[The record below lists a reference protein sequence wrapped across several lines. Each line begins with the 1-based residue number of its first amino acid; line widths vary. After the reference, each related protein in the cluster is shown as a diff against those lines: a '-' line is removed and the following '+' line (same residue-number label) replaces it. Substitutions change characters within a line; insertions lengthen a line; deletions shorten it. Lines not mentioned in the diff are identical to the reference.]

1 MDGYPGR
8 LVRPWH
14 PKGLKRAGMS
24 APDLSPAAAWRDRR
38 VAIVGRLASLTK
50 RDLIGLLKRQGALV
64 VDDVESGADV
74 LLIGEYDLPS
84 PDLAERVDRAS
95 EAAGRPIQVVSETE
109 FRHSLDDAAS
119 PQRLYTPAMLADLLG
134 VPIAVI
140 RRWHRRGL
148 IHPIREVRRLPYFDF
163 QEIATARNLANM
175 LAAGA
180 SPQAIEKQ
188 LGSLRRWLPGVDRPL
203 AQLSVIVAG
212 RDLLLRQGEGLLDP
226 GGQYRFDFDAA
237 ATSAAPTLEL
247 SPSTFGDDGLAADP
261 NSAADLAA
269 AAVHCEEQGRLSE
282 AADFYRAALAAAGPN
297 ADYCFQLA
305 DILYRLGDVG
315 AARERYWAAIEI
327 DEDFVEARANVGCIL
342 AEQGRLDLAIAA
354 FEGALRY
361 HGDFPD
367 VHYHLARVLDE
378 ADRRAEAETHWQA
391 FLELVPESPW
401 AESARKRLGIVA
413 HPADDAAAV

>member
-1 MDGYPGR
+1 M
-8 LVRPWH
+8 
-14 PKGLKRAGMS
+14 
-24 APDLSPAAAWRDRR
+24 
-38 VAIVGRLASLTK
+38 TK
-50 RDLIGLLKRQGALV
+50 RDLAGLLKRHGAQL
-64 VDDVESGADV
+64 VDDLDGGADV
-74 LLIGEYDLPS
+74 LVVGENDLPP

-95 EAAGRPIQVVSETE
+95 EAAGRPITVVSETE
-109 FRHSLDDAAS
+109 FRQSLDQNVS
-119 PQRLYTPAMLADLLG
+119 SQRLYTPAMLADLLG

-148 IHPIREVRRLPYFDF
+148 IQPVREVRRLPYFDF

-180 SPQAIEKQ
+180 SPQAIERQ
-188 LGSLRRWLPGVDRPL
+188 LNSLRRWLPGVDRPL
-203 AQLSVIVAG
+203 AQLSVIIAG

-237 ATSAAPTLEL
+237 ISDAAPTLEL
-247 SPSTFGDDGLAADP
+247 AAPSRDEAAVPDDPTSAD
-261 NSAADLAA
+261 DLAA
-269 AAVHCEEQGRLSE
+269 VAVHCEERGRLND
-282 AADFYRAALAAAGPN
+282 AADWYRAALAAGGPN

-305 DILYRLGDVG
+305 DVLYRLGDVG

-378 ADRRAEAETHWQA
+378 AGRGAEAEIHWRA

-401 AESARKRLGIVA
+401 AESARKRLGI
-413 HPADDAAAV
+413 PASPSDDAAVV